1 MRLLIKN
8 VFYKFILIW
17 IDKEDINKAVNSK
30 KAKR

>member
-8 VFYKFILIW
+8 MFYKFILIW
-17 IDKEDINKAVNSK
+17 IDKEDINKVVNSK

>member
-17 IDKEDINKAVNSK
+17 IDKEDIDKVVNSK

>member
-17 IDKEDINKAVNSK
+17 IDKEDINKVVNSK

>member
-8 VFYKFILIW
+8 MFYKFILIW
-17 IDKEDINKAVNSK
+17 IDKEDIDKVVNSK